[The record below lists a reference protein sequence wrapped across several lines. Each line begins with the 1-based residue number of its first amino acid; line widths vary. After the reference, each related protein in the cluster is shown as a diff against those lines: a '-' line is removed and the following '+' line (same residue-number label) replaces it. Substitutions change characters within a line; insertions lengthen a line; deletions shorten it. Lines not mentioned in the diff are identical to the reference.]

1 VNPFSKQKIKL
12 TYNRNTLYT
21 FSYLKL
27 KLLLSYTAGH
37 THFYNTRCIIN
48 VNNEIN
54 KWSK

>member
-21 FSYLKL
+21 FSYLKR